1 MPYAIRDHHYHTL
14 LQALS
19 SLLFSGLG
27 PSCPNK
33 DGTDK
38 HSKALQPMMKVSG
51 QSPAYCFTFHNT
63 VTPSSAAAAAL
74 SGGNAEWAR
83 HSQQATAAMHWLEKK
98 HTLISK
104 TVLFF
109 CVFCFSNIFPSYA
122 ILSLHFTWFI
132 FFLSIPWIRS
142 LDSLFNSLKFL
153 SQTKPLVCPQPIMHH
168 SSEQLMSWKRIS
180 MLVYENRRYF

>member
-63 VTPSSAAAAAL
+63 VTPELCCSRCFIRRQSRASEATVVIHW
-74 SGGNAEWAR
+74 SEKPGEGGG
-83 HSQQATAAMHWLEKK
+83 
-98 HTLISK
+98 
-104 TVLFF
+104 VP
-109 CVFCFSNIFPSYA
+109 CYA
-122 ILSLHFTWFI
+122 ILSLHFTWSFSV
-132 FFLSIPWIRS
+132 FLFREYDGTS
-142 LDSLFNSLKFL
+142 LDAAKDWILSNTLARPSLLFIHSPWCITPVNNGGPGNVSLWL
-153 SQTKPLVCPQPIMHH
+153 SMKV
-168 SSEQLMSWKRIS
+168 EDIS
-180 MLVYENRRYF
+180 KANMRQ